1 MSTTIRAI
9 VAVALIALATAA
21 QAQTAG
27 IRGVVVDDA
36 NEEPLIGASIYIEQL
51 RQGDAAGSN
60 GEFAFSGLAADTYT
74 AIVSYMGYRTR
85 TEKITLREG
94 EIRQIKIRL
103 EA

>member
-9 VAVALIALATAA
+9 VAVALIALATAV

-51 RQGDAAGSN
+51 RQGVTANSPSRDLQQTRILPS
-60 GEFAFSGLAADTYT
+60 YRIW
-74 AIVSYMGYRTR
+74 AIVHGRR
-85 TEKITLREG
+85 
-94 EIRQIKIRL
+94 RL
-103 EA
+103 HCARARYDR